1 MAPHGNGSLPLERK
15 LPLLILGLL
24 SAVLAVAVAVSY
36 YQMRQSAESS
46 ARQRLHSLSQVLAS
60 MIQQQMAAR
69 LVSMHRVAADTAVI
83 NALRTPAR
91 APGEAANA
99 VLKSL
104 VGPADTL
111 SPAMLLAPDGRLI
124 GNVQLETPAD
134 LEQFRAQRPAPAADS
149 GHVGK
154 LSLNNNHTSFWIS
167 APVRDHGQL
176 LGYVAQ
182 ERRFNTN
189 PRALQPFHD
198 LIGPEIELY
207 IRNADDNT
215 WVTLTGTPTPAP
227 IRAEASSDSLIE
239 IEQRPAGA
247 LLAASLPVRGTP
259 LLITVEYP
267 VRQILA
273 GPRATARSLSV
284 IAVLLAVL
292 GAMFAWGISR
302 QMTRPLVDL
311 TQAAEAMASGE
322 YSQRV
327 QPSGGDEIGRLS
339 TAFNRMAQTVEH
351 AATSSD
357 QAVVRLTQ
365 SAATQQFLADASR
378 ILAESLSD
386 ERLLADLAQFCVPAI
401 ADYCSIQIVDP
412 GGGIR
417 RLETA
422 HYDRT
427 QAEPLQ
433 ELVHAYQYRVDGPG
447 EVPAV
452 IRSQKPLLVP
462 SVDREA
468 VLAAA
473 PNDAIRE
480 LLKRIGPTAF
490 LCVPLIARGRALGA
504 ISFTMTNSGRSFSHD
519 DLDLAMELARR
530 TAVAMD
536 NAMIYR
542 SSVALRLEAEAASSA
557 KSDFLAKMSHE
568 IRTPINAMMGYA
580 ELLEMGI
587 AGPITEAQAR
597 QLARI
602 RASGE
607 HLTSLVNEILD
618 LAKIEAGGM
627 SVEPTLGSIVDA
639 VDTSLVLIRPQASAK
654 GVQLVNNANA
664 PASPDYLGDP
674 QRVQQILTNLLSNA
688 VKFTPAGGSIRIE
701 CGSGA
706 RRDPESPDRLVDS
719 VCIVVEDT
727 GVGIGADDLERIF
740 QPFVQVENGYT
751 RAHGGT
757 GLGLTISRSL
767 AHMMGGDLAV
777 ESTPG
782 AGSRFALWLPS
793 PN

>member
-1 MAPHGNGSLPLERK
+1 MAPERNRSLTLERK

-36 YQMRQSAESS
+36 YQVRRSADAS
-46 ARQRLHSLSQVLAS
+46 ARQRLRSLSQVLAS
-60 MIQQQMAAR
+60 MVQQQVAAR
-69 LVSMHRVAADTAVI
+69 LVTMHRVAADAAVI

-91 APGEAANA
+91 APGAAANA
-99 VLKSL
+99 ALKVLI
-104 VGPADTL
+104 GPADSL
-111 SPAMLLAPDGRLI
+111 SPAMLLAPDGRPVSD
-124 GNVQLETPAD
+124 VQLETPAD
-134 LEQFRAQRPAPAADS
+134 LEQLRAQHPAAAADS
-149 GHVGK
+149 GHVGT
-154 LSLNNNHTSFWIS
+154 LFVSNNRTSFWVS
-167 APVRDHGQL
+167 VPVRDNGRL
-176 LGYVAQ
+176 VGYVAQ

-198 LIGPEIELY
+198 LIGSDIELY
-207 IRNADDNT
+207 IRNAGDNT
-215 WVTLTGTPTPAP
+215 WVTLEGTPTPPPLHVA
-227 IRAEASSDSLIE
+227 ASSDSLIQV
-239 IEQRPAGA
+239 EQRPAGT

-273 GPRATARSLSV
+273 GPRATARSLAV

-292 GAMFAWGISR
+292 GTMFAWGISR
-302 QMTRPLVDL
+302 QMTRPLVEL

-327 QPSGGDEIGRLS
+327 QPSGVDEIGRLG

-351 AATSSD
+351 SATSSD
-357 QAVVRLTQ
+357 QAVVRLTH
-365 SAATQQFLADASR
+365 SAATQEFLADASR

-386 ERLLADLAQFCVPAI
+386 ERLLADLARLCVPAI
-401 ADYCSIQIVDP
+401 ADFCSIHIVDP

-417 RLETA
+417 GLATA
-422 HYDRT
+422 HYDPT
-427 QAEPLQ
+427 QAEAVLG
-433 ELVHAYQYRVDGPG
+433 LVHAYQYRVDGPG
-447 EVPAV
+447 DVPEV
-452 IRSQKPLLVP
+452 IRSQKPMLIP
-462 SVDREA
+462 SLDRAA

-473 PNDAIRE
+473 PNDAVRE
-480 LLKRIGPTAF
+480 LVKRVGPTAF
-490 LCVPLIARGRALGA
+490 LCVPLIARGRVLGA
-504 ISFTMTNSGRSFSHD
+504 MSFTMTDSGRDFSHD

-530 TAVAMD
+530 SAVAMD

-542 SSVALRLEAEAASSA
+542 SSIALRLEAEAASSA

-587 AGPITEAQAR
+587 SGPTTDAQAR

-618 LAKIEAGGM
+618 LAKIEAGRM
-627 SVEPTLGSIVDA
+627 SVEPTRGSIVDA
-639 VDTSLVLIRPQASAK
+639 VDASLVLIRPQAAAK
-654 GVQLVNNANA
+654 GVQLVNSGEAAAA
-664 PASPDYLGDP
+664 PEYLGDP

-688 VKFTPAGGSIRIE
+688 VKFTPSGGSVRIE
-701 CGSGA
+701 CGSGV
-706 RRDPESPDRLVDS
+706 RSDPEAPDRLVDS

-727 GVGIGADDLERIF
+727 GIGIGADDLERIF
-740 QPFVQVENGYT
+740 QPFVQVQNGYT

-767 AHMMGGDLAV
+767 AHMMGGDLVV

-782 AGSRFALWLPS
+782 AGARFTLWLPS